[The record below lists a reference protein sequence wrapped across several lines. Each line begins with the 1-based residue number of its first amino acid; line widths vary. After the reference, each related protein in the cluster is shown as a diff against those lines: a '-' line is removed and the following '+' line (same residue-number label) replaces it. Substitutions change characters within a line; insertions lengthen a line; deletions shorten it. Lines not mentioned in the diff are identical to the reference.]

1 MLCSKVAVFLKLGS
15 IAQVHVTAASWGWV
29 IDWDRLLVIFVQSNS
44 FISELQNASSSPR
57 SHQGDQGGAEEVVVT
72 VVRRQL
78 LISTPVLH
86 CMAHAT
92 SSISAEQ
99 VPSILTFFAGFFDWI
114 VEFGDDVW
122 CCDEAVKNMWQN
134 PYSLRKNL
142 DVKGKIIIF
151 ASNYELW

>member
-1 MLCSKVAVFLKLGS
+1 MRLTLSYFF
-15 IAQVHVTAASWGWV
+15 VH
-29 IDWDRLLVIFVQSNS
+29 SNS

-86 CMAHAT
+86 GTIYMAHAT

-99 VPSILTFFAGFFDWI
+99 VPSIFLQDFLI
-114 VEFGDDVW
+114 E
-122 CCDEAVKNMWQN
+122 
-134 PYSLRKNL
+134 LLNL
-142 DVKGKIIIF
+142 ATMCYVAMKQ
-151 ASNYELW
+151 

>member
-1 MLCSKVAVFLKLGS
+1 M
-15 IAQVHVTAASWGWV
+15 
-29 IDWDRLLVIFVQSNS
+29 VIFVQSNS

-86 CMAHAT
+86 GTMYQTHDT

-99 VPSILTFFAGFFDWI
+99 VPSILTFFAGFFD
-114 VEFGDDVW
+114 
-122 CCDEAVKNMWQN
+122 
-134 PYSLRKNL
+134 
-142 DVKGKIIIF
+142 
-151 ASNYELW
+151 